1 MQDKYLPQLDGFRGV
16 AILIVILGHL
26 ITQPI
31 GFGIDLL
38 GPLPPVGVDLFFVLS
53 GFLITNVLLRTRGKE
68 HFFTNF
74 YARRVLRIAPLYFAL
89 LIFMFAI
96 ANHRLAALTFD
107 NQRLHWQVFALYLQN
122 LYYRQVLRGEPLA
135 LAITWSLAIE
145 EQFYTVWPLLV
156 SKLTIRNLSIVA
168 AGLVLIAPIARI
180 VVPRFGYDPYIN
192 PLCRMDAMAMGALL
206 SFWMF
211 RANPSSHE
219 IKRQAVRM
227 LAAGLAGEII
237 CHFLGLT
244 HIMSKSLVALM
255 FAALLALSLAWEPL
269 CKVLSAAPLRLT
281 GKVSYCLYL
290 AHPVV
295 GDLVYHE
302 LHGSSL
308 AMKTG
313 RSLLTFAL
321 SYAVAFL
328 SWTFFERPIL
338 SLKKYFGSS
347 RASKDHASS
356 TASTPT
362 SLSPVVGI
370 D

>member
-16 AILIVILGHL
+16 AILIVLIGHL

-31 GFGIDLL
+31 GFGIDIL

-96 ANHRLAALTFD
+96 ANHRLVALTFD

-122 LYYRQVLRGEPLA
+122 LYYRQPLKGEPLA
-135 LAITWSLAIE
+135 LAVTWSLAIE

-168 AGLVLIAPIARI
+168 AGLVFIAPIARI

-211 RANPSSHE
+211 RANPSSRD
-219 IKRQAVRM
+219 IKKQAARVF
-227 LAAGLAGEII
+227 AAGLVGEIVF
-237 CHFLGLT
+237 HFLGLT

-255 FAALLALSLAWEPL
+255 FTALLALSMAWGPL
-269 CKVLSAAPLRLT
+269 CKVLSTAPLRLT

-295 GDLVYHE
+295 GDLVYHQ

-308 AMKTG
+308 AVKTA
-313 RSLLTFAL
+313 RSLLILAL
-321 SYAVAFL
+321 SYSVAFL
-328 SWTFFERPIL
+328 SWTFFEGPIL
-338 SLKKYFGSS
+338 SLKKYFGSG
-347 RASKDHASS
+347 RPAKGQASS
-356 TASTPT
+356 TESTPA
-362 SLSPVVGI
+362 SLSAVVGS